1 MTLPRRRA
9 ASGDSARG
17 GPRVDS
23 RRKPGDLLVMDDALQ
38 AVSGKDVNIY
48 GMLVASADGLVL
60 ASDMT
65 DIQVDTVA
73 AMAAAAASIALQFT
87 DQADIGESKA
97 SIFEGA
103 SGYVAV
109 FPVEPS
115 VLAVVFG
122 QKDLTM
128 GMFNI
133 AARNAL
139 SDLQEA
145 IRHQRMR
152 KVREPDPD

>member
-1 MTLPRRRA
+1 MSLPRRRV
-9 ASGDSARG
+9 ASGDMARG
-17 GPRVDS
+17 GPRPDG
-23 RRKPGDLLVMDDALQ
+23 RRQPGDLSVMDDALH
-38 AVSGKDVNIY
+38 AVSGRDVNIY

-60 ASDMT
+60 ATDMSD
-65 DIQVDTVA
+65 IHVDTVA
-73 AMAAAAASIALQFT
+73 AMAAAAASIAVQFT

-109 FPVEPS
+109 FPVETS

-139 SDLQEA
+139 TQLQAA
-145 IRHQRMR
+145 IRNQRMR
-152 KVREPDPD
+152 KAREG

>member
-1 MTLPRRRA
+1 MSLPRRRV
-9 ASGDSARG
+9 ASNDTARG
-17 GPRVDS
+17 GLRS
-23 RRKPGDLLVMDDALQ
+23 EGRRQPGDLSVMDDALH
-38 AVSGKDVNIY
+38 AVSGKDANID
-48 GMLVASADGLVL
+48 GILIASADGLVL
-60 ASDMT
+60 ATDMT
-65 DIQVDTVA
+65 DVQVDTVA
-73 AMAAAAASIALQFT
+73 AMAAAAASIAVQFT

-103 SGYVAV
+103 AGYVAV

-115 VLAVVFG
+115 VLAVIFG

-133 AARNAL
+133 AARNTL
-139 SDLQEA
+139 SELQEA

-152 KVREPDPD
+152 KVRES

>member
-1 MTLPRRRA
+1 MSS
-9 ASGDSARG
+9 ASGDMTRSTRG
-17 GPRVDS
+17 GQA
-23 RRKPGDLLVMDDALQ
+23 DLSVVDDALRS
-38 AVSGKDVNIY
+38 VSGKDANIY

-60 ASDMT
+60 AT
-65 DIQVDTVA
+65 DTRDIHVETVA
-73 AMAAAAASIALQFT
+73 AMAAAAASIAIQFT
-87 DQADIGESKA
+87 SQADIGDSRA

-103 SGYVAV
+103 TGYVAV

-115 VLAVVFG
+115 VLLVVFG

-139 SDLQEA
+139 AALQEA
-145 IRHQRMR
+145 IRRRRMI
-152 KVREPDPD
+152 KAREI

>member
-1 MTLPRRRA
+1 MSDAARLPRRRVSS
-9 ASGDSARG
+9 ASGDMTRSTRG
-17 GPRVDS
+17 GQA
-23 RRKPGDLLVMDDALQ
+23 DLSVVDDALRS
-38 AVSGKDVNIY
+38 VSGKDANIY

-60 ASDMT
+60 AT
-65 DIQVDTVA
+65 DTRDIHVETVA
-73 AMAAAAASIALQFT
+73 AMAAAAASIAIQFT
-87 DQADIGESKA
+87 SQADIGDSRA

-103 SGYVAV
+103 TGYVAV

-115 VLAVVFG
+115 VLLVVFG

-139 SDLQEA
+139 AALQEA
-145 IRHQRMR
+145 IRRRRMI
-152 KVREPDPD
+152 KAREI